1 METGH
6 WLTLA
11 AMSGGLVAFLG
22 GLMQYRRAQRWKRA
36 EFVANEM
43 KEFKAD
49 PLVHNAL
56 ILLDWNERAVD
67 LFPHEADPQKRSV
80 RVSDQAVADA
90 LVPHVARCDFTQLE
104 IALRDTFDRFFDRLE
119 RFEYFLE
126 AGLVSSREFAPYLGY
141 WLDILG
147 NQNSGRKPPEVVRA
161 IWGYIDFYYS
171 GVTSLL
177 RRFGYQIRP
186 PAPG

>member
-1 METGH
+1 METGN

-11 AMSGGLVAFLG
+11 ALSGGCLAFLA
-22 GLMQYRRAQRWKRA
+22 GLVQYRHAQRWKRA

-49 PLVHNAL
+49 TLVRNAL
-56 ILLDWNERAVD
+56 LLLDWNERAIE
-67 LFPHEADPQKRSV
+67 LFPHEANAEKRSV
-80 RVSDQAVADA
+80 RIEDPVIARA
-90 LVPHVARCDFTQLE
+90 LVPHLARSDFGPVE
-104 IALRDTFDRFFDRLE
+104 IALRDIFDRFFDRLE

-126 AGLVSSREFAPYLGY
+126 AGLVSSRQFEPYLRY

-147 NQNSGRKPPEVVRA
+147 NENSGRKSPEVVHA

-177 RRFGYQIRP
+177 RRFGYEIRP
-186 PAPG
+186 PQHS